1 MAVASTSVAI
11 SAGFSQNFFYVFYH
25 PSLAG
30 FSMTFTSVRLNMAWV
45 TMVCFIYVGIS
56 LIIGDG
62 LDFEAEDANPDLAVT
77 LEESCRLRNSSS
89 RSTGG
94 WRARVS
100 RGPGMEVVAGQ
111 RRLYYELSRGMSPC
125 RQAGGGPWEIRT
137 RYMIGFPHFVPSPCP
152 RLRSLSLTRLSQRTH
167 CP

>member
-11 SAGFSQNFFYVFYH
+11 SAGFSQNFFYVFYY

-62 LDFEAEDANPDLAVT
+62 LDFEAEDANPELAAT
-77 LEESCRLRNSSS
+77 LEELSQLS
-89 RSTGG
+89 RSTIWDLRHPISMGG
-94 WRARVS
+94 IYEGRKPGRAFQSHATSFTNVIS
-100 RGPGMEVVAGQ
+100 MPAGMTQTGVEPPLSIDARGLLFSTAHPNEP
-111 RRLYYELSRGMSPC
+111 L
-125 RQAGGGPWEIRT
+125 
-137 RYMIGFPHFVPSPCP
+137 HK
-152 RLRSLSLTRLSQRTH
+152 
-167 CP
+167 